1 MIDGRS
7 LETFVL
13 SVLFVV
19 EWQLWVQNLRESA
32 KSAVKEGCQLTVFSS
47 ASASISVY
55 QRLKSSCQLPV
66 AGSRERSVGCQSSVD
81 ELAAGVHEVDCLLE
95 GLLDRLAVD
104 FDHGFE
110 SLC

>member
-1 MIDGRS
+1 LVDGFQFGICVHQR
-7 LETFVL
+7 L
-13 SVLFVV
+13 
-19 EWQLWVQNLRESA
+19 
-32 KSAVKEGCQLTVFSS
+32 SAVEKQLS
-47 ASASISVY
+47 
-55 QRLKSSCQLPV
+55 V
-66 AGSRERSVGCQSSVD
+66 AGSRERTVGCQSSVD